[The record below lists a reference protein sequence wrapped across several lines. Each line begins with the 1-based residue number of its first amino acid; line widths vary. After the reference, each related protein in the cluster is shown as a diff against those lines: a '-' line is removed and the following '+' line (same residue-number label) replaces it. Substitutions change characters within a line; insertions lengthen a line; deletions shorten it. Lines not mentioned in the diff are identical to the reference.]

1 MPAQLEG
8 SKESQAIGA
17 VRRAPLTSSEPW
29 AGCFDRQ
36 ASLGVW
42 RPLGTCAGEVLT
54 FDSDAGRRRGYGR
67 DSISVATASVSR
79 LDWRRRAG
87 PRALVLVAVGVAG
100 IVATALTAWAVANS
114 PILVHAKSVWIWRA
128 LIVAAYVA
136 VGLYRW
142 WRRPD
147 SRFGQ
152 LVVGNGFLYAATAFN
167 ASGASP
173 AYTLG
178 MVFWA
183 VYVVY
188 TGYLL
193 LSYPGG
199 RLRSRLERAF
209 IRAYALSTA
218 VLWGL
223 ILALSPSFPASGTY
237 NDCGT
242 RCPPNA
248 LGGGDAVIGK
258 ALDTAAS
265 IVFTIA
271 LIGLMMLL
279 VDKARAPGPVLRRT
293 LTPVTAVFTAVL
305 LQFVI
310 SLYVLPA
317 YPETASVVTIVNG
330 VIGLAVPMAILLG
343 LAWEDLYVA
352 RSVGQIAVRA
362 GGKPLT
368 AAGVQTVIGEALG
381 DSTTALALWAPE
393 RAGYVDVDGAPLEL
407 PRDPRVRG
415 VTPITDANGP
425 VAALIHD
432 PTIDIDSDAL
442 EGLAATSLM
451 LVENIRLLDE
461 LRASRLRIVDT
472 ADHERRRLERDL
484 HDGAQQRLMAVQI
497 KLRMLED
504 STEAERIA
512 GQLEAI
518 SNDAEAAVEEL
529 RSLAHGIYPPVLRSD
544 GLVNALRSVAM
555 TAPIA
560 ISVTDAGIGRCSPSV
575 EAAIYFCSAEAI
587 QNAIKH
593 AGSNVRVRVTIGRDR
608 DRVHFAIT
616 DDGAGIDRSERG
628 DGVGLIGMRDRVGAV
643 GGELEIVASPGRGTT
658 VRGTIPDAVTPRA
671 DDAPPPSN
679 PEASTPP
686 HTHPRSGTGG

>member
-1 MPAQLEG
+1 M
-8 SKESQAIGA
+8 SCT
-17 VRRAPLTSSEPW
+17 RR
-29 AGCFDRQ
+29 
-36 ASLGVW
+36 
-42 RPLGTCAGEVLT
+42 
-54 FDSDAGRRRGYGR
+54 
-67 DSISVATASVSR
+67 
-79 LDWRRRAG
+79 
-87 PRALVLVAVGVAG
+87 
-100 IVATALTAWAVANS
+100 
-114 PILVHAKSVWIWRA
+114 
-128 LIVAAYVA
+128 
-136 VGLYRW
+136 
-142 WRRPD
+142 
-147 SRFGQ
+147 
-152 LVVGNGFLYAATAFN
+152 
-167 ASGASP
+167 
-173 AYTLG
+173 
-178 MVFWA
+178 
-183 VYVVY
+183 
-188 TGYLL
+188 YLL

-199 RLRSRLERAF
+199 RLESRLERAF

-218 VLWGL
+218 VLWSL
-223 ILALSPSFPASGTY
+223 ILALSPTFPAAGSF

-248 LGGGDAVIGK
+248 LVGGDAVIGT
-258 ALDTAAS
+258 ALNTAAS

-271 LIGLMMLL
+271 LIGLTMLL
-279 VDKARAPGPVLRRT
+279 FDKARAPGPVLRRA
-293 LTPVTAVFTAVL
+293 LTPVTAVFTATVAW
-305 LQFVI
+305 FVI

-330 VIGLAVPMAILLG
+330 VLGLAVPMAILLG
-343 LAWEDLYVA
+343 LVWEDLYAA

-415 VTPITDANGP
+415 VTHITDGNGP

-432 PTIDIDSDAL
+432 PTLDIDSDAL

-461 LRASRLRIVDT
+461 LRASRLRIVET

-497 KLRMLED
+497 KLRL
-504 STEAERIA
+504 RA
-512 GQLEAI
+512 GAAPRTNGSPAQLEAI
-518 SNDAEAAVEEL
+518 GNDAEAAVEEL

-560 ISVTDAGIGRCSPSV
+560 ISVTDEGIGRCSPSV

-593 AGSNVRVRVTIGRDR
+593 AGSNVRVGVTVGRDR

-616 DDGAGIDRSERG
+616 DDGVGIDRSERG

-643 GGELEIVASPGRGTT
+643 GGELEIVSSPGRGTT

-671 DDAPPPSN
+671 DDAPPPRN

-686 HTHPRSGTGG
+686 HTPRGAAPAGNARTAPPTPTAPTPPAVHH